1 MARFWP
7 GDAMLKPGPLR
18 ITKQG
23 LEATGVK
30 DVGVGA
36 PTETSVS
43 PAPDR
48 TEVEAPAVKVVAS
61 RKRASVA
68 ARLMRPQHDFS
79 APGR

>member
-1 MARFWP
+1 MARSWP

-43 PAPDR
+43 PAPENSR
-48 TEVEAPAVKVVAS
+48 TPASK
-61 RKRASVA
+61 
-68 ARLMRPQHDFS
+68 D
-79 APGR
+79 